1 MGVDRL
7 ATRAFADRWRLGWLL
22 ARHAG
27 RRALFIAGAPVRLL
41 LPGPRGGSPDRLVIA
56 PQDLR
61 TTDPTVANDIYA
73 GYFAFAGKVVATAG
87 ISPFRALPPSY
98 AWSEALM
105 GFGWLRHLR
114 AADSAL
120 ARANARALVDDW
132 MTECGRSQTGVAWDP
147 AVTARRLVSWL
158 AQSPLILDGA
168 DRAFYRRFLRSIGRQ
183 TVWLARAL
191 RTLPPSEA
199 RLWVSIALAYG
210 AVCTAASA
218 AQIRRV
224 GRTLSDELDRQIL
237 RDGGHIG
244 RNPLTLVDLL
254 TDLLPLRQAFISQGH
269 EPPRSLVGAIDR
281 MMPALRLF
289 RHGDGSLALFN
300 GMSVTPPD
308 RLATLLAYTD
318 ARAQPIENAPYSGY
332 QRLAARSATV
342 IIDTGTP
349 PPPGYSSRAH
359 AGCLS
364 FEFSDGPSRIV
375 VNCGAPPPGVD
386 SWRALARN
394 TAAHS
399 TLTVAD
405 TSTCRFL
412 EGDGLG
418 SVLGTPIIAG
428 PDDVT
433 MVREVVREGDEPG
446 VGVSASHDGY
456 RSNLGLVHQR
466 RLVLSGNGRKLA
478 GTDTIA
484 VSNPSRAQSGTDAY
498 ALRFHLH
505 PLVRATRSSGGLS
518 VRLDVP
524 GGISW
529 TFTAGGMPI
538 QIEESIFFA
547 TPEGARRTDQLVVT
561 GGFRSQP
568 VINWRFERDDAPA
581 PRPGVGE
588 DAGDDAS

>member
-1 MGVDRL
+1 M
-7 ATRAFADRWRLGWLL
+7 
-22 ARHAG
+22 
-27 RRALFIAGAPVRLL
+27 
-41 LPGPRGGSPDRLVIA
+41 IA

-87 ISPFRALPPSY
+87 VSPFRALAPSD
-98 AWSEALM
+98 AWTEALM

-132 MTECGRSQTGVAWDP
+132 MTECGRSQVGLAWDP
-147 AVTARRLVSWL
+147 SVTARRLVSWL
-158 AQSPLILDGA
+158 TQSPLILDGA

-183 TVWLARAL
+183 TVWLGRAQ

-199 RLWVSIALAYG
+199 RLWVAIALAYV
-210 AVCTAASA
+210 AVCTGASA
-218 AQIRRV
+218 SLMRRA
-224 GRTLSDELDRQIL
+224 GRALSDELDRQIL
-237 RDGGHIG
+237 RDGGHVG
-244 RNPLTLVDLL
+244 RNPQTLIDLL
-254 TDLLPLRQAFISQGH
+254 TDLLPLRQSFVSQGH

-289 RHGDGSLALFN
+289 RHGDGALALFN

-332 QRLAARSATV
+332 QRLAARGATV
-342 IIDTGTP
+342 IIDTGPP

-364 FEFSDGPSRIV
+364 FELSDGPARIV

-405 TSTCRFL
+405 TSSCRFL

-428 PDDVT
+428 PEDVT
-433 MVREVVREGDEPG
+433 MVREIVREGDEAG
-446 VGVSASHDGY
+446 VGVAASHDGY
-456 RSNLGLVHQR
+456 RSVLGVVHQR
-466 RLVLSGNGRKLA
+466 RFVLSASGRRLT
-478 GTDTIA
+478 GTDAIA
-484 VSNPSRAQSGTDAY
+484 IVNPSRAQSGTDAY

-518 VRLDVP
+518 VRLDLP
-524 GGISW
+524 GGVSW
-529 TFTAGGMPI
+529 TFSAGGLPI

-547 TPEGARRTDQLVVT
+547 TPEGARHTDQLVVS

-568 VINWRFERDDAPA
+568 LVAWRFERDDGGGP
-581 PRPGVGE
+581 PRSGE
-588 DAGDDAS
+588 DEPA